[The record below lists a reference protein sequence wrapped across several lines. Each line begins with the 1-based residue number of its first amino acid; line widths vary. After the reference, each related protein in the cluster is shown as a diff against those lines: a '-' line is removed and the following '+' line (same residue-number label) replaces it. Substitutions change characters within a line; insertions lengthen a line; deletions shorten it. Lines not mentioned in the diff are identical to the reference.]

1 MVVNTQGRSASC
13 HRDSSK
19 LPGFHG
25 CSSAATPGLSTC
37 LDRGHEE
44 LYDEHRAWIMEP
56 SEVIHMPEQR
66 GNRTSGFHARDN
78 ANNRIV
84 MPVHLEEKCSK
95 NRLSM
100 AEP

>member
-1 MVVNTQGRSASC
+1 MVVNTRVGVLRAIVIVPSC
-13 HRDSSK
+13 LDFTVAHR
-19 LPGFHG
+19 LLRQ
-25 CSSAATPGLSTC
+25 TSTC

-84 MPVHLEEKCSK
+84 MPVHSEEKCSK

-100 AEP
+100 EEP